1 MRASPCAH
9 LPCMMGNVEKLT
21 IPCIDSTECLRKFV
35 WIECMRVV
43 YFLMP
48 TPKFSLRTQN
58 CENFCGTF
66 STLSERFPSAH
77 FHPWGICNCQWLR
90 RPLGSL
96 RGKPLISLY
105 VEYWL
110 CAESGKTHEAKF
122 GTRAPGVCVC
132 VCVLICTLPLTPHP
146 PHHLRPRRP
155 YTPSP
160 YHLHA
165 CVRACLRACVLMHV

>member
-1 MRASPCAH
+1 MKTWFTLPNLPKSWPGYRCQIWYQRNIFQRMRTQNQWFSAPAHSFFCTLKKHDAKNKCMRASPCAH

-96 RGKPLISLY
+96 RG
-105 VEYWL
+105 
-110 CAESGKTHEAKF
+110 T
-122 GTRAPGVCVC
+122 
-132 VCVLICTLPLTPHP
+132 
-146 PHHLRPRRP
+146 
-155 YTPSP
+155 
-160 YHLHA
+160 
-165 CVRACLRACVLMHV
+165 